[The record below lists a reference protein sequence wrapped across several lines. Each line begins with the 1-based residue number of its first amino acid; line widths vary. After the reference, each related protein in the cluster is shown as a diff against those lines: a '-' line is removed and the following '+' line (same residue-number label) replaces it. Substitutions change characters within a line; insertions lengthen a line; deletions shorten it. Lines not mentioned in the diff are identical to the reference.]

1 MRKQCMRRAA
11 GALSSIAAARFV
23 LIPIVLVPIFL
34 VLGAARPLTQEAPTD
49 EAAKADAAIEAAFP
63 TAAAD
68 WRSRLVPDG
77 TMRVCSAYR
86 NSPPRAAAES
96 IAQRARAAVAYPA
109 DGRLFGDWQ
118 RGEAIAQSGYGLRFT
133 DYPPR
138 APNGGNCYACHRLGP
153 QELSYGTLG
162 PPLLAYG
169 RVRQFGAADA
179 KAAYEK
185 IYDSQA
191 GFPCSNMPRFGANKI
206 LTVEQIKDLVAL
218 LMSPDSPVN
227 K

>member
-11 GALSSIAAARFV
+11 GALSSIAAAQIV
-23 LIPIVLVPIFL
+23 LIPIVLVPIVL
-34 VLGAARPLTQEAPTD
+34 VLGAARLAAQEAPTD

-63 TAAAD
+63 TAPG
-68 WRSRLVPDG
+68 LVPDD
-77 TMRVCSAYR
+77 TMRACSAYR
-86 NSPPRAAAES
+86 NSPPKAVAEAV
-96 IAQRARAAVAYPA
+96 AQRARAVIAYPA
-109 DGRLFGDWQ
+109 DGRLLGDWQ

-133 DYPPR
+133 DSPPR

-162 PPLLAYG
+162 PSLLAYG
-169 RVRQFGAADA
+169 RARQFGAADA

>member
-1 MRKQCMRRAA
+1 MPLAA
-11 GALSSIAAARFV
+11 AALLSIAVA
-23 LIPIVLVPIFL
+23 PIVVVVL
-34 VLGAARPLTQEAPTD
+34 VLGAARLPAQGAPTD
-49 EAAKADAAIEAAFP
+49 EAAKADAVIETAFP
-63 TAAAD
+63 TAPAD
-68 WRSRLVPDG
+68 WQSRLVPDD
-77 TMRVCSAYR
+77 TMRACSASR
-86 NSPPRAAAES
+86 NSPPKAAAEA
-96 IAQRARAAVAYPA
+96 IAQRARAAIAYPA
-109 DGRLFGDWQ
+109 DGKLLGDWQ

-138 APNGGNCYACHRLGP
+138 APNGGNCYACHRLSP

-162 PPLLAYG
+162 PSLLAYG
-169 RVRQFGAADA
+169 RARQFGAADG

-191 GFPCSNMPRFGANKI
+191 SFPCSNMPRFGANKI

>member
-1 MRKQCMRRAA
+1 MRGQCMRRAA
-11 GALSSIAAARFV
+11 AALLSIAGA
-23 LIPIVLVPIFL
+23 PIVLASIVL
-34 VLGAARPLTQEAPTD
+34 VLGAVRPLAQKAPTD

-63 TAAAD
+63 TAPAD
-68 WRSRLVPDG
+68 WQSRLVPDD
-77 TMRVCSAYR
+77 TMRACSAYR
-86 NSPPRAAAES
+86 NSPPKAVAES
-96 IAQRARAAVAYPA
+96 IAQRARAAIAYPA
-109 DGRLFGDWQ
+109 DGRLLGDWQ

-162 PPLLAYG
+162 PSLLAYG
-169 RVRQFGAADA
+169 AARQFGAADA

-191 GFPCSNMPRFGANKI
+191 SFPCSNMPRFGANKI

>member
-1 MRKQCMRRAA
+1 MRGQSMRRAA
-11 GALSSIAAARFV
+11 AALLPIAVA
-23 LIPIVLVPIFL
+23 PIVLVPI
-34 VLGAARPLTQEAPTD
+34 VLALSAVRLLAQEAPAH
-49 EAAKADAAIEAAFP
+49 EAAKAATAIEAAFP
-63 TAAAD
+63 TAPAD
-68 WRSRLVPDG
+68 WQSRLVPDR
-77 TMRVCSAYR
+77 TMRACSAYR
-86 NSPPRAAAES
+86 NSPPKAAA
-96 IAQRARAAVAYPA
+96 
-109 DGRLFGDWQ
+109 
-118 RGEAIAQSGYGLRFT
+118 EAIAQSGYGLRFT
-133 DYPPR
+133 DSPPR

-162 PPLLAYG
+162 PSLLAYG
-169 RVRQFGAADA
+169 RARQFGAADA